1 MIMPDPEND
10 NRVRIIVNVRGLTD
24 ERLNALK
31 NGIRGL
37 LNGLAGAV
45 MNVQEVEQ
53 FVEPPPEPPPA

>member
-1 MIMPDPEND
+1 MPEPEND
-10 NRVRIIVNVRGLTD
+10 NRVRVIVNVRGLTD

-53 FVEPPPEPPPA
+53 FVEPAPEPPPPE